1 MRLIVQ
7 VAWAKRV
14 SIFLDRLWSSESRR
28 AASTQD
34 LLAIPRDI
42 LGQQGRSRVLAF
54 RLVSLA
60 WFALVVLRLFDLQVI
75 QGASLRA
82 KAARQQEATIPIPAR
97 RGTILDRH
105 GRELALSTPAE
116 SIAVF
121 ADRVQDRRG
130 FAAALSRTV
139 DVNEGALLN
148 RLEKGGFQWVKRF
161 ASLRDVQRARDLKL
175 PALHFETESK
185 RYYPHG
191 SVASHVI
198 GTVGVDHLGQVG
210 LEQKFEAELSGQ
222 PGIRVQQYDARK
234 KGYARQVLRRSV
246 PGNDLVLELD
256 LELQSIVDLE
266 LERAIR
272 ETKSQAGTVV
282 LMAPKT
288 GEVLALSNWPRF
300 DPNVLT
306 RTTTDVESHRNFA
319 LSYLVEP
326 GSTFKVL
333 TAAAALEERKVTVAD
348 VFDCEMGGT
357 WVGRRR
363 IRDHHP
369 YGLLTMP
376 QVLMKSSN
384 VGIIKV
390 GFRLGEQPMYDYMR
404 KFGFG
409 SVTGVGLPG
418 EVAGLVRPVHRWSA
432 SSLASVAM
440 GQEVGV
446 TALQMARLFA
456 AIANGGSLVAP
467 RVVRALRKQDGTD
480 VEFERV
486 PGRRVIS
493 ADTSAT
499 MQAILEQVVLS
510 GTGRLAGIPGYR
522 VAGKTGT
529 AQMINPESR
538 SYVDGAYLAS
548 FCGFSPVN
556 DPALVGV
563 VMLYDPRGEFYYGGR
578 IAAPLF
584 SSVVRRA
591 LRLLDVPPSTSFP
604 KQTRGPSQM
613 EVQLFA
619 DFVERDRDR
628 SGGTDL
634 LAAAEP
640 PPDAPP
646 PATPERGGG
655 AGSVR
660 DRNDDAPTQR
670 SAGVR
675 HRAVPEMR
683 GLSLREALILASG
696 RGIDIEPLGSGVAL
710 SQSHAPGDVLP
721 AGEVL
726 QIRFG
731 PSTVVK
737 GASGRDREAGEQ

>member
-1 MRLIVQ
+1 M
-7 VAWAKRV
+7 
-14 SIFLDRLWSSESRR
+14 
-28 AASTQD
+28 
-34 LLAIPRDI
+34 
-42 LGQQGRSRVLAF
+42 
-54 RLVSLA
+54 
-60 WFALVVLRLFDLQVI
+60 
-75 QGASLRA
+75 
-82 KAARQQEATIPIPAR
+82 
-97 RGTILDRH
+97 
-105 GRELALSTPAE
+105 
-116 SIAVF
+116 
-121 ADRVQDRRG
+121 
-130 FAAALSRTV
+130 
-139 DVNEGALLN
+139 
-148 RLEKGGFQWVKRF
+148 
-161 ASLRDVQRARDLKL
+161 
-175 PALHFETESK
+175 
-185 RYYPHG
+185 
-191 SVASHVI
+191 
-198 GTVGVDHLGQVG
+198 DHLGQVG

-222 PGIRVQQYDARK
+222 PGIRVQQYDALQ
-234 KGYARQVLRRSV
+234 KGYARQVLRHSV
-246 PGNDLVLELD
+246 PGSDLVLEID
-256 LELQSIVDLE
+256 LELQSIVDME

-300 DPNVLT
+300 DPNALT
-306 RTTTDVESHRNFA
+306 RTAADLESHRNFA

-333 TAAAALEERKVTVAD
+333 TAAAALEERKVTVED

-409 SVTGVGLPG
+409 SVTGVRLPG
-418 EVAGLVRPVHRWSA
+418 EVAGLVRPVRRWSA

-456 AIANGGSLVAP
+456 AVANGGTLVTP
-467 RVVRALRKQDGTD
+467 RVVRTLRNRDGTEVD
-480 VEFERV
+480 FERA
-486 PGRRVIS
+486 PDRRVIS

-563 VMLYDPRGEFYYGGR
+563 VMLYDPARTVLLRRQDRRSAVLVRGAPG
-578 IAAPLF
+578 AAT
-584 SSVVRRA
+584 SRRA
-591 LRLLDVPPSTSFP
+591 ALEVAP
-604 KQTRGPSQM
+604 KAASEPDADRGP
-613 EVQLFA
+613 
-619 DFVERDRDR
+619 
-628 SGGTDL
+628 
-634 LAAAEP
+634 
-640 PPDAPP
+640 APRRF
-646 PATPERGGG
+646 RG
-655 AGSVR
+655 AR
-660 DRNDDAPTQR
+660 PRPFR
-670 SAGVR
+670 R
-675 HRAVPEMR
+675 H
-683 GLSLREALILASG
+683 GFASG
-696 RGIDIEPLGSGVAL
+696 RQTAARGATSGDDGPHQRRGGPQGPL
-710 SQSHAPGDVLP
+710 
-721 AGEVL
+721 
-726 QIRFG
+726 
-731 PSTVVK
+731 
-737 GASGRDREAGEQ
+737 